1 MQNLREFKK
10 QFLGCKVLLEPLVL
24 VAFICMGFGAESRP
38 EENKLSG
45 EHFGVPAYWLKYFCV
60 WL

>member
-1 MQNLREFKK
+1 MQNLGELKK
-10 QFLGCKVLLEPLVL
+10 PFLGCKVLLEPLVL
-24 VAFICMGFGAESRP
+24 VAFVRVGFGAVLRP

-45 EHFGVPAYWLKYFCV
+45 EHFGMPAYRLKYFCV